1 MAFHLVTI
9 IYAAKLQSYTQQYIT
24 FMQCYR
30 FPMIL
35 GNSYLQSILS
45 IGNQARIAS
54 QIDSW
59 SKSFAA
65 LASNPIIL

>member
-1 MAFHLVTI
+1 
-9 IYAAKLQSYTQQYIT
+9 
-24 FMQCYR
+24 
-30 FPMIL
+30 MIL